1 MTIAVTLEQ
10 VQKALEQGVQQSGPD
25 ASTQALG
32 EKFKSMMD
40 RPQMAAPADH
50 AAGAGTGT
58 VGKLILQQDAEFQH
72 SISEIMSSP
81 QRLTG
86 MSMQEVVNETMRVSM
101 QLLSTQMDLE
111 AKMSVV
117 NVSRSDVETLMKN
130 Q

>member
-25 ASTQALG
+25 TATQALG
-32 EKFKSMMD
+32 EKFKSMMA
-40 RPQMAAPADH
+40 RPQMAAPVDH
-50 AAGAGTGT
+50 TAGAGTGT
-58 VGKLILQQDAEFQH
+58 VGKLILQQDAEFQR
-72 SISEIMSSP
+72 SLSEITTSP
-81 QRLTG
+81 QRLIG
-86 MSMQEVVNETMRVSM
+86 MSMQEMVNETARLSM

-117 NVSRSDVETLMKN
+117 NVSRSDVETLLKN